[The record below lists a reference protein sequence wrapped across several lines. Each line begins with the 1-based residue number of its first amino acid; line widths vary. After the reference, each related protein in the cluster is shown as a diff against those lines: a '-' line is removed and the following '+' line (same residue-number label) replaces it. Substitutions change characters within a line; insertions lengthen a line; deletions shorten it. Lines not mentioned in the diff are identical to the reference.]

1 MREADDLA
9 EARNVGETRGT
20 LGRLHGADGT
30 SRPAARLRSPLG
42 PSLRGARR
50 SMMVQMTRNAGYDEA
65 RATSLTR
72 HRSLDV
78 EGGELSAPGAHQL
91 FPWAARLLHPH

>member
-20 LGRLHGADGT
+20 
-30 SRPAARLRSPLG
+30 PAAFTAPTGHHDPLPGYASTRSEPA
-42 PSLRGARR
+42 GARR

-78 EGGELSAPGAHQL
+78 EGGELSAIG
-91 FPWAARLLHPH
+91 FV